1 MPLIAI
7 VACGDWFDRDPEVA
21 TPAVSLNRGAV
32 PLGAPIELT
41 FRFDVLP
48 ATPGFAEDYR
58 VMVHFLDA
66 NDELMWTDDHNPP
79 TPTRQ
84 WQPGQTVTYTRRVF
98 VPMYPYVGEAAVVVG
113 LYSPSSGDRLR
124 LAGNHIGQHAYQ
136 VATLTLEPQAES
148 SFLVFEE
155 GWYPAE
161 FSTDDASVEWRW
173 TGPEASIGFRNP
185 HEDSILYL
193 QLDGRP
199 DLFEKPQQVAL
210 AIDDR
215 IIQSFPVTASE
226 PTFHEL
232 AVSASDLGDAD
243 RVKLRLQ
250 VDKTFVPARLPGHD
264 RSDQRELGIRVY
276 YAFLEP
282 RPQR

>member
-1 MPLIAI
+1 M
-7 VACGDWFDRDPEVA
+7 VACGDWFDREPEVA
-21 TPAVSLNRGAV
+21 APAVSLNRSAV

-41 FRFDVLP
+41 FRFDVLATTP
-48 ATPGFAEDYR
+48 ALAEDYR

-66 NDELMWTDDHNPP
+66 NGELMWTDDHDPP
-79 TPTRQ
+79 KPTRQ

-113 LYSPSSGDRLR
+113 LYSASSGDRLR
-124 LAGNHIGQHAYQ
+124 LAGNHLGQHSYQ
-136 VATLTLEPQAES
+136 VATLRLEPQAES
-148 SFLVFEE
+148 SFLVFED

-161 FSTDDASVEWRW
+161 FSTGDASVEWQW
-173 TGPEASIGFRNP
+173 TGPEASISFRNSR
-185 HEDSILYL
+185 EDSILYL

-199 DLFEKPQQVAL
+199 DLFEAPQQVAL
-210 AIDDR
+210 VINDR

-232 AVSASDLGDAD
+232 ALSASDLGDAD
-243 RVKLRLQ
+243 KVSVRLR

-264 RSDQRELGIRVY
+264 RSDQRVLGIRVY